1 VTLACPRCAVELRH
15 EQRFEGEFHVCD
27 ACKGCATSLSSDL
40 PAKLPPPGAAP
51 TSPAPGAAPAIACPR
66 CRTAMRRVAMRAYK
80 GVEEIDACESCGLVW
95 FDTFE
100 LQRLSVRGDLDARPR
115 SPAAREAAARFELTK
130 HADNPAVV
138 VERGSEEWLAGALGV
153 PLAVDPPPSE
163 RRAWV
168 SWIVAGAIVLL
179 ALAQQLGDPGL
190 NENRPRPLW
199 SDVVGTSVRPWSEV
213 LGFVPADPLRH
224 GGLTLLTGFLL
235 HGGLVHALF
244 NVYFLLLVGSVLEPV
259 MGWWRFLLALVLCSL
274 AGDLADVLVRWG
286 STVPLVGASGGISGL
301 FGLCAFAA
309 PRLRLGLT
317 FGAWIHPAARHAVQ
331 LRLGVCWV
339 LGLWLL
345 GELIAMSG
353 VFDRDVQLG
362 YQPARVAYHVH
373 VAGALAGLALVLL
386 LRRVREVRVTG

>member
-1 VTLACPRCAVELRH
+1 
-15 EQRFEGEFHVCD
+15 
-27 ACKGCATSLSSDL
+27 
-40 PAKLPPPGAAP
+40 
-51 TSPAPGAAPAIACPR
+51 
-66 CRTAMRRVAMRAYK
+66 
-80 GVEEIDACESCGLVW
+80 
-95 FDTFE
+95 
-100 LQRLSVRGDLDARPR
+100 
-115 SPAAREAAARFELTK
+115 
-130 HADNPAVV
+130 
-138 VERGSEEWLAGALGV
+138 
-153 PLAVDPPPSE
+153 
-163 RRAWV
+163 
-168 SWIVAGAIVLL
+168 
-179 ALAQQLGDPGL
+179 
-190 NENRPRPLW
+190 
-199 SDVVGTSVRPWSEV
+199 
-213 LGFVPADPLRH
+213 
-224 GGLTLLTGFLL
+224 
-235 HGGLVHALF
+235 
-244 NVYFLLLVGSVLEPV
+244 